1 MGKRDASHVI
11 RVSEGTTHVGTA
23 TVRDVLRAA
32 MAPAKKASKFHN
44 VGTQRGDIRFD
55 SKREARRYDELV
67 TLDALGIISNLK
79 LQVPFVIAEAAIVAG
94 KKAKARLYVA
104 DFVYETAGE
113 RIVEDVKGMLTP
125 EYRLKR
131 HLMKSVLGIDILETK

>member
-1 MGKRDASHVI
+1 MGKRAASHVI

-32 MAPAKKASKFHN
+32 MAPAKKPSKFHN
-44 VGTQRGDIRFD
+44 VGTQRGAIRFD
-55 SKREARRYDELV
+55 SKREAKRYDELV
-67 TLDALGIISNLK
+67 TLEALGVISNLK
-79 LQVPFVIAEAAIVAG
+79 LQVPFVVADAAILAG
-94 KKAKARLYVA
+94 RKAKARRYVA
-104 DFVYETAGE
+104 DFVYEQDGV
-113 RIVEDVKGMLTP
+113 RVVEDVKGMLTP

>member
-1 MGKRDASHVI
+1 MGKRAASHVS

-32 MAPAKKASKFHN
+32 MAPTKKPSKFHN

-55 SKREARRYDELV
+55 SKREAKRYDELV
-67 TLDALGIISNLK
+67 TLEALGVISNLK
-79 LQVPFVIAEAAIVAG
+79 LQVPFVVADVAIVAG
-94 KKAKARLYVA
+94 RKAKARRYVA
-104 DFVYETAGE
+104 DFVYEKDGLQV
-113 RIVEDVKGMLTP
+113 VEDVKGMLTP

-131 HLMKSVLGIDILETK
+131 HLMKTVLGIDILETK

>member
-1 MGKRDASHVI
+1 MGKRAAGLLI
-11 RVSEGTTHVGTA
+11 RVPEGTTHVGTA

-32 MAPAKKASKFHN
+32 MAPAKKPSKFHN
-44 VGTQRGDIRFD
+44 VGAVRGEIKFD
-55 SKREARRYDELV
+55 SKREAKRYDELV
-67 TLDALGIISNLK
+67 TLEALGIISNLK
-79 LQVPFVIAEAAIVAG
+79 LQVPFVIAEATIVAG
-94 KKAKARLYVA
+94 KKAKARQYVA

-113 RIVEDVKGMLTP
+113 RVVEDVKGMLTP

>member
-1 MGKRDASHVI
+1 MGKLLI
-11 RVSEGTTHVGTA
+11 RVPEGTTHVGTA
-23 TVRDVLRAA
+23 TVRDALRLVP
-32 MAPAKKASKFHN
+32 APAKKPSKFHN
-44 VGTQRGDIRFD
+44 VGTMRGEIRFD
-55 SKREARRYDELV
+55 SKREARRYDEL
-67 TLDALGIISNLK
+67 LKLEAQGIISNLN
-79 LQVPFVIAEAAIVAG
+79 LQVPFVIAPPAVVAG
-94 KKAKARLYVA
+94 RKAKARTYIA

>member
-1 MGKRDASHVI
+1 MGKRAAGLLI
-11 RVSEGTTHVGTA
+11 RVPEGTTHVGTA

-32 MAPAKKASKFHN
+32 MVPAKKPSKFHN
-44 VGTQRGDIRFD
+44 VGAQRGEIKFD
-55 SKREARRYDELV
+55 SKREAKRYDELV
-67 TLDALGIISNLK
+67 TLEALGIISNLN

-113 RIVEDVKGMLTP
+113 RVVEDVKGMLTP

-131 HLMKSVLGIDILETK
+131 HLMKTVLGIDILETK